1 MRKKTWMTSIGLVV
15 CLLGAASCSS
25 DSDGGADNAGTSEG
39 ASAAPGSDGAEES
52 AGPDGADASEG
63 PDGADG
69 TAGPEQAAAPD
80 LSDVPDVVAE
90 VNGTEISKDE
100 FSEAYTPTFE
110 QASMQAQATGEPVD
124 EAMLR
129 EQTVEG
135 LISSELLTQASDE
148 HGFEAS
154 QEDIDAELEELA
166 TSNGMQSTEEF
177 LAALEEQGMSAEDV
191 NTEVEQMIKVDQLIE
206 QEADVKEPTED
217 EVRQRY
223 DELVAQQGGGDSESG
238 SGAPE
243 VPPFEE
249 VQDQVAEQLAS
260 ERENE
265 AVQVLLE
272 DLRADSEVTVHLE
285 TSDTAE

>member
-1 MRKKTWMTSIGLVV
+1 MRKTTWMTSIGLVV

-25 DSDGGADNAGTSEG
+25 DSEGGTDNAGTSEG
-39 ASAAPGSDGAEES
+39 ASAAPGSEGADDS
-52 AGPDGADASEG
+52 AGPDGADASQG
-63 PDGADG
+63 PDAAEG
-69 TAGPEQAAAPD
+69 TDGPEQAATPD

-100 FSEAYTPTFE
+100 FSQAYTPTFE

-135 LISSELLTQASDE
+135 LISSELLMQASDE
-148 HGFEAS
+148 QGFEAS

-166 TSNGMQSTEEF
+166 TGNGMESTDEF
-177 LAALEEQGMSAEDV
+177 LAALEEQGMSAEEV
-191 NTEVEQMIKVDQLIE
+191 NTEVEQMIKIDQLIE

-217 EVRQRY
+217 EVRERY

-265 AVQVLLE
+265 AVQAMLE
-272 DLRADSEVTVHLE
+272 ELRADGEVTVHLE